1 MVLLYVATFVVGFAA
16 IALWVILNPGK
27 EEKLKGEDN
36 VVEDDDIPLN
46 EEPWIPTMEVKDW
59 TEAASFES
67 CPWNFGHCESVE
79 DVLNC
84 IWKTPVPKDLHV
96 GFDAMQKSVKSV
108 SIAYVKLGTL
118 KEIHYCILYTLRS
131 GAELFGGAPSE
142 QTVGLELDPGEETA
156 GLRRRRGAEASAN
169 SWRIVNDENPLP
181 CIAAFF
187 RIHDGFGTLM
197 SRKHL
202 PLLLESPGDTIHG
215 SCFYVY
221 PKRGLQPMGQ
231 RPTLLR
237 MARVDKTCCVAVDRR
252 KANLTQPQQ
261 LTRCRMDHHEHLDSL
276 RRSTGM
282 LNVAAAFGGGLL
294 IRQTLEEI
302 KLPKFKRASEEGVT
316 FRLSVRVVA
325 AAVPALGKPG
335 WMSSQRPRLEVSVG
349 DTHKETELGDY
360 EEGNS
365 RGSCDGASKDCPWR
379 FGDTLTFKLN
389 LQDVL
394 GPGLKLKLRAVSD
407 ITKVD
412 EAMRKLFV
420 FPLWAAILWLAAQIA
435 VRLVEPS
442 PQTTRREL
450 PRGLSLSA
458 SPAGFTSPWR
468 SPEFERDARQLSVE
482 VGLYDDE
489 DDTNDTN
496 DSNWTDS
503 FLHAANE
510 EVRDCEGLHFFEDL
524 LADDS
529 DDNTTTTT
537 TFTVTSST
545 GTRTSSTATT
555 STKTTSTATTTSKT
569 VTTSTETTSTRTTST
584 ATTTSKTVTTSTKTT
599 STATTST
606 ATTTSKTITT
616 STATTSTAT
625 TITVTGTTTTPTT
638 TTLTTTTLSTTTL
651 TTTTQTSTRT
661 TATQSTTSTT
671 TVWGDIIIA
680 LDFTVDDD
688 RRGALL
694 DFAADVVHNVTG
706 NVGDLSV
713 AFGLI
718 LFAADEY
725 EVTLEPGTPPEDFL
739 FYLHSAGMSTFVDR
753 QRPPDTA
760 SVLDVCAAE
769 LNKRIADVS
778 IVVVLTNSVSD
789 SPVQTQLAAS
799 RLKFEGIG
807 EVVVI
812 AVGMDPP
819 DERTSIRQNE
829 LEQMATSPSFEYDAY
844 YDQVDGGRRLRSLLA
859 PVPLSQL
866 AEKLVPQ
873 VAGVILQI
881 TTTAVAPEETSRG
894 VGAGIILLAVLG
906 GICCFSAVAAVSFLV
921 CKRMK
926 EGEEE
931 QKKMSDVVPAPS
943 DAGPAE
949 RPPIEPQPRP
959 NLRPEEPDDDM
970 QQQIKAAMGAQDLR
984 RLRKL
989 LSEILLKGYPPPK
1002 YTALVLKALEWVEA
1016 HKPEA
1021 ESALKKAMNRKISGE
1036 VQECVMDA
1044 RFCGVDYELLNQAAN
1059 IQLQLAPGG
1068 VSAGTLRSDTHGS
1081 VAPCTSRWEEP
1092 YRRSV
1097 ARPPSTAKIRK

>member
-1 MVLLYVATFVVGFAA
+1 MGVL
-16 IALWVILNPGK
+16 P
-27 EEKLKGEDN
+27 
-36 VVEDDDIPLN
+36 
-46 EEPWIPTMEVKDW
+46 
-59 TEAASFES
+59 S
-67 CPWNFGHCESVE
+67 
-79 DVLNC
+79 
-84 IWKTPVPKDLHV
+84 
-96 GFDAMQKSVKSV
+96 
-108 SIAYVKLGTL
+108 KLG
-118 KEIHYCILYTLRS
+118 R
-131 GAELFGGAPSE
+131 
-142 QTVGLELDPGEETA
+142 
-156 GLRRRRGAEASAN
+156 
-169 SWRIVNDENPLP
+169 
-181 CIAAFF
+181 
-187 RIHDGFGTLM
+187 
-197 SRKHL
+197 
-202 PLLLESPGDTIHG
+202 
-215 SCFYVY
+215 
-221 PKRGLQPMGQ
+221 
-231 RPTLLR
+231 
-237 MARVDKTCCVAVDRR
+237 
-252 KANLTQPQQ
+252 
-261 LTRCRMDHHEHLDSL
+261 
-276 RRSTGM
+276 
-282 LNVAAAFGGGLL
+282 
-294 IRQTLEEI
+294 
-302 KLPKFKRASEEGVT
+302 
-316 FRLSVRVVA
+316 
-325 AAVPALGKPG
+325 
-335 WMSSQRPRLEVSVG
+335 
-349 DTHKETELGDY
+349 
-360 EEGNS
+360 
-365 RGSCDGASKDCPWR
+365 
-379 FGDTLTFKLN
+379 
-389 LQDVL
+389 
-394 GPGLKLKLRAVSD
+394 
-407 ITKVD
+407 KVD

-489 DDTNDTN
+489 DDANDTN
-496 DSNWTDS
+496 DSNWT
-503 FLHAANE
+503 
-510 EVRDCEGLHFFEDL
+510 
-524 LADDS
+524 DDS

-638 TTLTTTTLSTTTL
+638 TTLTTTTLSTTT
-651 TTTTQTSTRT
+651 QTSTRT

-739 FYLHSAGMSTFVDR
+739 FYLHSAGMSTIVDR

-1036 VQECVMDA
+1036 VQECSMDA

-1068 VSAGTLRSDTHGS
+1068 VSAGSL
-1081 VAPCTSRWEEP
+1081 
-1092 YRRSV
+1092 Y
-1097 ARPPSTAKIRK
+1097 